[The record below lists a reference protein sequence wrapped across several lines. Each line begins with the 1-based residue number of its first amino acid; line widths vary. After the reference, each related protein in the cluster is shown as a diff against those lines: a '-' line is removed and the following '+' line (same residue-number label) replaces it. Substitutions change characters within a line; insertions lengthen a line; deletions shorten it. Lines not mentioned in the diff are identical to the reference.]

1 MDTLR
6 DAEVLV
12 AVADAGSI
20 SAAARKRGMSQ
31 PALSRSVGRIEAR
44 LGVTLIDRGTR
55 AMRLTHAGQTFV
67 EGARRLL
74 RDAHALEATTS
85 SLGRRLGG
93 GLRVSVPPALGRA
106 RLLAPILE
114 WHRGH
119 RAVVLE
125 LWLEPRRVDLAADS
139 VDLAVRLGPLP
150 DSTLVGRK
158 LGSYAHLLVASPSY
172 LATHGTPKHPSEL
185 AAHALLTLQIDGPNT
200 RWPLTRGR
208 TRSVVEVRPRL
219 VTNDAEAL
227 AAAAA
232 SGAGITVLSD
242 FLAERGLREGSLVP
256 VLSEWQLPS
265 APITALTTRSTAALP
280 TVKSILAHLVKRLA
294 SSPTLLPGHEG
305 HLASGPTQT
314 ARSGRRD
321 ATRASRARDRNPSGG
336 GLSEPR

>member
-20 SAAARKRGMSQ
+20 SAAARRRGMSQ
-31 PALSRSVGRIEAR
+31 PALSRSVSRIEAR

-55 AMRLTHAGQTFV
+55 AMRLTHAGQTYV

-93 GLRVSVPPALGRA
+93 GLRVSIPPALGRA
-106 RLLAPILE
+106 RLLGPILE
-114 WHRGH
+114 WHRAH
-119 RAVVLE
+119 RGVVLD
-125 LWLEPRRVDLAADS
+125 LWLEPRRVDLASDA

-150 DSTLVGRK
+150 DSTLVGRR
-158 LGSYAHLLVASPSY
+158 LGTYAHLIVASPAY
-172 LATHGTPKHPSEL
+172 LAAHGTPTHPAEL

-200 RWPLTRGR
+200 RWPLAHGR
-208 TRSVVEVRPRL
+208 ARAVVEVRPSL

-232 SGAGITVLSD
+232 AGAGITVLSD
-242 FLAERGLREGSLVP
+242 FLAERGLREGTLVP
-256 VLSEWQLPS
+256 LLREWSLPT
-265 APITALTTRSTAALP
+265 APITALTTRSSAALP
-280 TVKSILAHLVKRLA
+280 TVKSLLAHLVR
-294 SSPTLLPGHEG
+294 H
-305 HLASGPTQT
+305 
-314 ARSGRRD
+314 
-321 ATRASRARDRNPSGG
+321 ATRAPRLGPARASRGRNPA
-336 GLSEPR
+336 